1 MYALS
6 DVIESIVGSRPM
18 GRGKNVMVRCP
29 IHGDRDP
36 SLSVNR
42 DNGLWL
48 CFACGAKGNLLRLA
62 EVYGVSLD
70 GDIVNRVISL
80 NAEPEETMDFSEK
93 AKDLTANLFIYQPQ
107 VVIDYIRGRN
117 LLPGTLRHF
126 SMGYDPEKDAIAV
139 PYWDGDRVTGI
150 KYRTADGKKYS
161 QPGSHYGIYNIDH
174 VRQKPFV
181 VLCEGESDTHAAWS
195 ALTRLGISGIVVQ
208 EIGVGGLSGA
218 TTSSERWEVLAVD
231 LMWAKRVVVIFDN
244 DEPGKRGAQ
253 TAVSAIGEK
262 AVSLSPTEGKDL
274 SEHFANGGTLKQ
286 IGLLNELSNYTV
298 AV

>member
-1 MYALS
+1 MYALAE
-6 DVIESIVGSRPM
+6 VVESIVGSRPV

-36 SLSVNR
+36 SLSVNV

-48 CFACGAKGNLLRLA
+48 CFACGAKGNLFRLA
-62 EVYGVSLD
+62 EVFGKTLS
-70 GDIVNRVISL
+70 GDVISRVAIL
-80 NAEPEETMDFSEK
+80 NIEPEEAMDFSNK
-93 AKDLTANLFIYQPQ
+93 AKELTANLFIHKPQ
-107 VVIDYIRGRN
+107 VVVDYVRSRD
-117 LLPGTLRHF
+117 LLPTTVRHF
-126 SMGYDPEKDAIAV
+126 SMGYEPTKDAIAI
-139 PYWDGDRVTGI
+139 PYWDGDAVTGI

-161 QPGSHYGIYNIDH
+161 QPGSHYGIYNVDN

-218 TTSSERWEVLAVD
+218 TTSPERWEVLAVD

-244 DEPGKRGAQ
+244 DETGKRGSQ
-253 TAVSAIGEK
+253 TAVSAIGDK
-262 AVSLSPTEGKDL
+262 AMALFPTEGKDL
-274 SEHFANGGTLKQ
+274 AEHFKAGGTLKQ
-286 IGLLNELSNYTV
+286 IGLLDELANYTV
-298 AV
+298 TE